1 MLKRV
6 LTAIV
11 SAIVFSAL
19 MGLLNYMTTTTNSF
33 DSFWLPMLFF
43 LMYSAPVYIIGGI
56 PISYLIDKLIEKINF
71 SSQVTRHYTRYSFY
85 LLAGIMVAVIYIII
99 LAISNGGFESASPLF
114 FMYLVGGVIASL
126 VFYYVSLIFLK
137 QSTTNES

>member
-43 LMYSAPVYIIGGI
+43 LMYSAPVYLIGGI
-56 PISYLIDKLIEKINF
+56 PISYLIEKLLEKLTI
-71 SSQVTRHYTRYSFY
+71 SSQVARHYIQYSLY
-85 LLAGIMVAVIYIII
+85 ILAGIIVALIYIVI
-99 LAISNGGFESASPLF
+99 LSITNNGISYNSQGWLL
-114 FMYLVGGVIASL
+114 YIVGGVMASL
-126 VFYYVSLIFLK
+126 IHYYVSFFFQRK
-137 QSTTNES
+137 RASK